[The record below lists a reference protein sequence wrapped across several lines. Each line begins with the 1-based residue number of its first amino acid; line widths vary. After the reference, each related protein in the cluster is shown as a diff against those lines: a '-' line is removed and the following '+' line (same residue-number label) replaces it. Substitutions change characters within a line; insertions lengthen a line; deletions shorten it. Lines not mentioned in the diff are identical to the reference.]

1 MTEHH
6 ETQVLVTQSVNR
18 LTASAYALASDYK
31 FRRMNRN
38 LAWDNFIIDRAL
50 KPEMSASDFHDLFD
64 RVSASPLQGV
74 AESVSFE
81 PTHIDTLVEG
91 KHTPVQIKQ
100 QQNGVFAMIWANGS
114 TGSQPPCYPP
124 DPKRFVAVGDYRT
137 SEADEVTE

>member
-31 FRRMNRN
+31 FRRLSPQ

-64 RVSASPLQGV
+64 RVSASPLQGAV
-74 AESVSFE
+74 ESVSFE

-100 QQNGVFAMIWANGS
+100 QQNGVFAMIWVNGS

-124 DPKRFVAVGDYRT
+124 DPKRFVAVGDYQP
-137 SEADEVTE
+137 SEVTE

>member
-1 MTEHH
+1 MTEQH
-6 ETQVLVTQSVNR
+6 ETQVLVTQPVNR

-31 FRRMNRN
+31 WRRMNRN
-38 LAWDNFIIDRAL
+38 LAWSSFIIDRAL

-64 RVSASPLQGV
+64 RVSASPLQGAV
-74 AESVSFE
+74 ESVSFE

-91 KHTPVQIKQ
+91 KHTPVQIKEQ
-100 QQNGVFAMIWANGS
+100 SNGVFAMIWANGS

>member
-137 SEADEVTE
+137 SEVTA

>member
-64 RVSASPLQGV
+64 RVSASPLQG
-74 AESVSFE
+74 ATESVSFE

-124 DPKRFVAVGDYRT
+124 DPARFVPVGDYQM
-137 SEADEVTE
+137 SEADEVNA